1 MSTPRTSSLALR
13 MGNLPRAASMLHR
26 LLTQHMQVGSLEL
39 RTPGGDTLRFDGIED
54 GPHAYWEIH
63 DWRVVRSILQDGDV
77 GLGRAYFEG
86 LWDSPDPAQ
95 LIALALHNR
104 HAVDAWIQGS
114 WWRRRFFWL
123 LDQLR
128 PNTRR
133 GSRRNIAEHYDLGN
147 DFYRLWLDPSM
158 SYSSACF
165 DGDAHDDLVQG
176 QERKYALALEGLA
189 LPAGAQILEI
199 GCGWGGFAE
208 YAARQGYR
216 VHGITL
222 SQEQLRYAQERMRN
236 AGLSDRVEL
245 EFCDY
250 RDVKGLYDG
259 IVSIEMFEAVG
270 REWWSTYFRRI
281 TSQLRAGGR
290 ALLQTIHIADAQY
303 RQYCTGSDFIRR
315 HVFPGGFLPSP
326 TALQEELHAA
336 RLQIL
341 GQRQFGQDYAR
352 TLRAW
357 RMRFDAE
364 SEALQ
369 QLGYDETFQRLWRF
383 YLAYCEG
390 GFQEGTLGVGQWTLT
405 HG

>member
-1 MSTPRTSSLALR
+1 MSTPRIASLPLNT
-13 MGNLPRAASMLHR
+13 GKYPRAASMLQR
-26 LLTQHMQVGSLEL
+26 LLSQHLRAGSLEL
-39 RTPGGDTLRFDGIED
+39 RTPNGETWHFDGVED
-54 GPHAYWEIH
+54 GPRAQWQIH
-63 DWRVVRSILQDGDV
+63 DWRVMRYVLQDGDV

-104 HAVDAWIQGS
+104 HAVESWIQGS

-123 LDQLR
+123 LDQFR

-147 DFYRLWLDPSM
+147 DFYQLWLDPSM

-165 DGDAHDDLVQG
+165 DDNRHEELSHA
-176 QERKYALALEGLA
+176 QERKYALALESLA
-189 LPAGAQILEI
+189 LPKDSQILEI

-222 SQEQLRYAQERMRN
+222 SREQLRYAEARIRN
-236 AGLSDRVEL
+236 AGLSERVEL
-245 EFCDY
+245 EYCDY

-270 REWWSTYFRRI
+270 REWWPTYFRRLN
-281 TSQLRAGGR
+281 SLLRAGGR
-290 ALLQTIHIADAQY
+290 VLLQTIHITDAQY
-303 RQYCTGSDFIRR
+303 PQYCRGSDFIRR
-315 HVFPGGFLPSP
+315 YVFPGGFLPSP
-326 TALQEELHAA
+326 TALREELRKA
-336 RLQIL
+336 RLQVL
-341 GQRQFGQDYAR
+341 GEHQFGQDYAR

-357 RMRFDAE
+357 RTKFDAE
-364 SEALQ
+364 TEALA
-369 QLGYDETFQRLWRF
+369 QLGYDHTFQRLWRF

-390 GFQEGTLGVGQWTLT
+390 GFLEGSIGVGQWTLA

>member
-1 MSTPRTSSLALR
+1 MSTPRSASLPL
-13 MGNLPRAASMLHR
+13 GTDNLPRAASMLHR
-26 LLTQHMQVGSLEL
+26 LLSQHLRVGSLEL
-39 RTPGGDTLRFDGIED
+39 RTPGGELWHFDGVED
-54 GPHAYWEIH
+54 GPRAHWQIR
-63 DWRVVRSILQDGDV
+63 DWRVMRHILQDGDV

-104 HAVDAWIQGS
+104 HAVEAWIQGS

-123 LDQLR
+123 LDQFR

-158 SYSSACF
+158 SYSSAYF
-165 DGDAHDDLVQG
+165 DDAHNDLRQA
-176 QERKYALALEGLA
+176 QERKYALALESLA

-222 SQEQLRYAQERMRN
+222 SQEQLRYAQERIHD
-236 AGLSDRVEL
+236 AGLSNRVEL
-245 EFCDY
+245 EYCDY

-270 REWWSTYFRRI
+270 REWWSTYFRRLN
-281 TSQLRAGGR
+281 SLLRAGGR
-290 ALLQTIHIADAQY
+290 VLLQTIHIADAQY
-303 RQYCTGSDFIRR
+303 AQYCSGSDFIRR
-315 HVFPGGFLPSP
+315 YVFPGGFLPSP
-326 TALQEELHAA
+326 TALQEECSAA

-341 GQRQFGQDYAR
+341 DQRQFGQDYAR

-357 RMRFDAE
+357 RVKFDAE
-364 SEALQ
+364 AEALTR
-369 QLGYDETFQRLWRF
+369 LGYDQTFQRLWRF

-390 GFQEGTLGVGQWTLT
+390 GFQVESIGVGQWTLA